1 MARVLW
7 IRRWSRD
14 VLRRPPAAVSKADER
29 LSLSLSKGERIEA
42 G

>member
-7 IRRWSRD
+7 IRRCSSD
-14 VLRRPPAAVSKADER
+14 VLRRPPAAVSKGSER
-29 LSLSLSKGERIEA
+29 LSLSLSKGERVET